1 VAVALAAA
9 VAAYRDLLWFTPEG
23 SLSEELEQLFFI
35 PSQTLAPLVLLL
47 AAWLLYRRARRL
59 RSLPRDRRA
68 PWLGGGLV
76 AAGAL
81 LHLWATCASAPDLLV
96 PSLSLVGLGCAA
108 LWRGGAAVRASA
120 LPAAFLLFAMPL
132 PAPLLNEVVFRL
144 QIATADLTGVL
155 LTLLRVPHLVA
166 GEQILRTRQTFSVIE
181 ACSGLRSIE
190 TLTMVAILMAD
201 LFRRPPAHTLALVI
215 AAPPV
220 AFFLNGWRAVA
231 LILNP
236 HSDLV
241 SVHTLQGVAI
251 LLGGLVLLFLLDGL
265 LERVAGPRPARQAV
279 PAAPAAAGPRGGR
292 ALAGVIGVL
301 AALAGAGV
309 ALPRFPHPPPEPLH
323 LSSRLTTGI
332 GDLFSQELEIDRVFL
347 GSAGFRESV
356 TVRFRR
362 DGHPVDVF
370 LGLGWRSGRAR
381 SALSPKTAIPGSGWI
396 LEAED
401 PVVLPPD
408 GREVRSLLFRSET
421 QRLLVYHWYEGSLG
435 LMAETVRAL
444 LAVDASPLRRAEE
457 ILAVRI
463 ATDVDSPVAAGRP
476 PAAERLASFYPALRG
491 LIDALQRD
499 ARLARGKPFP
509 DFPTWEQFFL
519 EGRSLDPGRMLL
531 VRGLEWRFGLGMPLA
546 NPGRGAWDAR
556 GVRETDGVR
565 DERVPRGN
573 EEG

>member
-1 VAVALAAA
+1 VRAGVAVALAGAA
-9 VAAYRDLLWFTPEG
+9 AAYHELFWFAPEK
-23 SLSEELEQLFFI
+23 SFSEELEELFFI

-47 AAWLLYRRARRL
+47 AGWLLYRRAGRL
-59 RSLPRDRRA
+59 RSLAPDRRA
-68 PWLGGGLV
+68 PWLGGALL

-81 LHLWATCASAPDLLV
+81 VHLWATLTSAPDLLV
-96 PSLSLVGLGCAA
+96 PSLALVGLGCAA
-108 LWRGGAAVRASA
+108 LWRGGAAVRAAA

-190 TLTMVAILMAD
+190 TLTMVAILMVD
-201 LFRRPPAHTLALVI
+201 LFRRPPAHALALVL

-220 AFFLNGWRAVA
+220 ALFLNGWRAVT

-241 SVHTLQGVAI
+241 GVHNLQGVAI

-265 LERVAGPRPARQAV
+265 LERLPGARPSRLE
-279 PAAPAAAGPRGGR
+279 APAASPAGPGTSR
-292 ALAGVIGVL
+292 ALAGVTALLGVL
-301 AALAGAGV
+301 AAASV
-309 ALPRFPHPPPEPLH
+309 ALPRFPHPPPEPL
-323 LSSRLTTGI
+323 LISSRLGQGI
-332 GDLFSQELEIDRVFL
+332 GDLFSKELEIDRVFL

-356 TVRFRR
+356 IRRFQR

-401 PVVLPPD
+401 RVVLPPD

-421 QRLLVYHWYEGSLG
+421 QRLLVYHWYEGSSG
-435 LMAETVRAL
+435 IVAETARTLAAL
-444 LAVDASPLRRAEE
+444 DASPLRRAEE

-463 ATDVDSPVAAGRP
+463 ATDVDAPVATGLP
-476 PAAERLASFYPALRG
+476 PAAERLAAFYPALRRVVDT
-491 LIDALQRD
+491 LRRD
-499 ARLARGKPFP
+499 AQSARGEKLFRI
-509 DFPTWEQFFL
+509 FQQGKNF
-519 EGRSLDPGRMLL
+519 SLRRDTDLRVECCWIGHLGEDSAWAWPLL
-531 VRGLEWRFGLGMPLA
+531 TGEAGPGMP
-546 NPGRGAWDAR
+546 AWPAPK
-556 GVRETDGVR
+556 G
-565 DERVPRGN
+565 
-573 EEG
+573 